1 MVQPPKNVFK
11 KGSFC
16 MYFCVYFCSTLERC
30 KRLSIKDWG
39 AIVHLILNND
49 GHSLKGNSVALH
61 SVSECVLQNLKVVE
75 SAIQY
80 KVSCRQRTRDLKRL
94 SSREFMA
101 LGVHKKPMSSAF
113 PSS

>member
-1 MVQPPKNVFK
+1 
-11 KGSFC
+11 

-61 SVSECVLQNLKVVE
+61 SVSECVLQNLKAVE
-75 SAIQY
+75 SAIQGL
-80 KVSCRQRTRDLKRL
+80 VSATNPRL
-94 SSREFMA
+94 EAPELS
-101 LGVHKKPMSSAF
+101 
-113 PSS
+113 